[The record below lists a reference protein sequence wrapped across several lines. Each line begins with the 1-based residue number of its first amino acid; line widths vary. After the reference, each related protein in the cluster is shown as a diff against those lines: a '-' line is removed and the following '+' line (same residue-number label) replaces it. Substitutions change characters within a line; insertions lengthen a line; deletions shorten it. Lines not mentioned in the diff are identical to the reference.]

1 MRRIRRI
8 GAGNASGADSESG
21 PELRPFLLFVVYGTC
36 GCFGLLEEFALYY
49 NLTQLTEIQTM
60 VASGSSGSASR
71 SVSATDLFDQK
82 REDWRR
88 DPRIAFDAWLATQR
102 LRRSSADVYRAQW
115 GAFLDWL
122 NAKHKNLNDVDKR
135 TIAHFVAELPVRKT
149 QRVRYLRLIERV
161 LDHVRE
167 IELASTNPA
176 RFIAQ
181 DGEAA
186 WRNAR
191 DNEPTGFL
199 TPAERATLIAHSFLP
214 ITDLSAAQR
223 WRERR
228 DRALI
233 AVFLGGGLKT
243 GEARALTVTC
253 VHAGMPWV
261 TIESAN
267 PAFTRRTRLAPFAV
281 AVLDAWMAERRLSEL
296 AGDLVFPASPSGR
309 SMHKATM
316 LRAVDAII
324 EAAGIAR
331 SREARASPQTLRNT
345 FAADLF
351 EGGAAPEL
359 VGQWLGFMQPVSA
372 NRLYRAWKM
381 WAADLERP
389 SQRADPI

>member
-1 MRRIRRI
+1 
-8 GAGNASGADSESG
+8 
-21 PELRPFLLFVVYGTC
+21 
-36 GCFGLLEEFALYY
+36 
-49 NLTQLTEIQTM
+49 M
-60 VASGSSGSASR
+60 VSTHSPGSAGR
-71 SVSATDLFDQK
+71 DIPPTDLFDQE

-88 DPRIAFDAWLATQR
+88 DPRIAFDAWLAKQQFR
-102 LRRSSADVYRAQW
+102 KSSAKVYQAQW
-115 GAFLDWL
+115 GLFLDWL
-122 NAKHKNLNDVDKR
+122 KVRHANLITVDTR
-135 TIAHFVAELPVRKT
+135 TIADFVAGLAIRKP

-199 TPAERATLIAHSFLP
+199 TSHERALLVAHLFSPVSQL
-214 ITDLSAAQR
+214 TAAQR

-243 GEARALTVTC
+243 GEARTVTVSC
-253 VHAGMPWV
+253 VAAGSPWV
-261 TIESAN
+261 VIESPN
-267 PAFTRRTRLAPFAV
+267 PLMTRRTRLSPFAV
-281 AVLDAWMAERRLSEL
+281 AALDAWLAERRLTEL
-296 AGDLVFPASPSGR
+296 AGNLVFPASPSGR
-309 SMHKATM
+309 PMHKATM
-316 LRAVDAII
+316 LRSVDALI
-324 EAAGIAR
+324 EAAGFAE
-331 SREARASPQTLRNT
+331 SRESRASPQTLRNT

-351 EGGAAPEL
+351 ETGVAPEL

-372 NRLYRAWKM
+372 NRLHRAWKT
-381 WAADLERP
+381 WSDQQKIPTGNAPDSDEPHARTAADGGP
-389 SQRADPI
+389 SAE